1 MKKLLWPVEVA
12 RELGVTSKTIN
23 RWADA
28 GEVAFI
34 RDNQGRHRYTP
45 DAIDALK
52 RRLGLQEVSHAEG

>member
-12 RELGVTSKTIN
+12 RELGVTSKTVN

-28 GEVAFI
+28 GEVAYI
-34 RDNQGRHRYTP
+34 RDTQGRRRYTT

-52 RRLGLQEVSHAEG
+52 KRLGLQEVSRAAR